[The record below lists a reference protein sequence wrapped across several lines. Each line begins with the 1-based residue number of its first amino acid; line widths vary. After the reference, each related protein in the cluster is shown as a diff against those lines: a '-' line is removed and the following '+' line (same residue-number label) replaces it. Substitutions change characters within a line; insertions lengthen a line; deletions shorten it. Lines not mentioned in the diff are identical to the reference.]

1 MPANS
6 ILTLSYHTVD
16 ADLRNIYSKL
26 GVRSR
31 TGAVAK
37 ALRERIMAFA
47 LPSQGRRQGYTKRRN
62 LCLRSNMR
70 VTSVKYEQISITSP
84 STGRLLRS
92 FATLTCGILALVTSL
107 FAGPR
112 LRAAI
117 CRLVAAP
124 WTPIQVGGWIFYR

>member
-37 ALRERIMAFA
+37 ALRERIMAF
-47 LPSQGRRQGYTKRRN
+47 
-62 LCLRSNMR
+62 
-70 VTSVKYEQISITSP
+70 
-84 STGRLLRS
+84 RLAVS
-92 FATLTCGILALVTSL
+92 GA
-107 FAGPR
+107 
-112 LRAAI
+112 
-117 CRLVAAP
+117 
-124 WTPIQVGGWIFYR
+124 